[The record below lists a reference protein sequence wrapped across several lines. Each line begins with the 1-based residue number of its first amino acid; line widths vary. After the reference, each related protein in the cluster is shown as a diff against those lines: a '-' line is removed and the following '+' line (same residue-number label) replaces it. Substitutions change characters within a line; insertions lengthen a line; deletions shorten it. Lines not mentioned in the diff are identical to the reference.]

1 MYGTDFFYNIIVDS
15 ILRSLLQMC
24 QREGNAETAISVRVF
39 VFFLYKIY
47 GGKNNPHMGL

>member
-24 QREGNAETAISVRVF
+24 QREGNAEAAISVRVF
-39 VFFLYKIY
+39 VFFL
-47 GGKNNPHMGL
+47 